1 MDENMVAKVIQKLF
15 IFILI
20 SLKMLM
26 RIWSIRF
33 KINGDSKFIIKSHE
47 PLAEN
52 RIKKEIKQCKI
63 QNIRVE
69 TILMNS
75 KNSKMNEPYKFP
87 LNSP

>member
-52 RIKKEIKQCKI
+52 RIKKEIKQLLYKYKHGNNI
-63 QNIRVE
+63 HEHGKQQNE
-69 TILMNS
+69 WAT
-75 KNSKMNEPYKFP
+75 
-87 LNSP
+87 